1 MRIFYKKICLLLL
14 SVLLISL
21 TSHAEE
27 SGKPLAEKLKDG
39 KITINSS
46 VKGCDEDIKEHC
58 DGLGNNAQK
67 IFMCLAAYE
76 DQLSLECKTGILEAA
91 MSVRM
96 GAAAIEYS
104 IFACE
109 ADADKHCLDVEP
121 GEGRLI
127 NCIKANESNVSQE
140 CVTAL
145 KETGLW
151 EAGK

>member
-27 SGKPLAEKLKDG
+27 SGKPLAEKLKEG